1 VLCTHLFNAVT
12 EGMVG
17 AKHPPYALEEVL
29 MAKAAQGDTT
39 GPEGW
44 AEKARA
50 IGRRAR
56 AAARQLA
63 GAGTNVKNAA
73 LKAMAGGLRSRS
85 AEILKASAADVAA
98 ARQAG
103 TSAALLDRLA
113 LTPDRLET
121 MARSLDEIVELRD
134 PVGEILEGYV
144 RPNGLRIQ
152 RVRVPLGVVMVIY
165 EARPNV
171 TSDVAALCLKS
182 GNAVILRGGKEAL
195 GSNLAIHRVL
205 AEAVQAQGLP
215 ADAVQLI
222 DNPDRALATALL
234 KESRY
239 IDVIVPRGG
248 EDLIRA
254 VARESAI
261 PVIKHYKGVCHVY
274 VDDLADL
281 DMAEAICFNAKVQ
294 RPSTCN
300 AMETMLIHKDVAARF
315 LPRIGRRLAEAGVE
329 IRGCDR
335 TRRLWPS
342 AKPAAEDDWYAEY
355 LDLILAVR
363 VVDSLQEAIDHIA
376 EYGSNHTDAI
386 VSEDLRHVQQF
397 IRDVDSSSV
406 MVNTTTRFSDG
417 GEYGLGAEV
426 GISTDKL
433 HARGPMGCRDL
444 TTYKWLVFGTGQLRT

>member
-1 VLCTHLFNAVT
+1 
-12 EGMVG
+12 
-17 AKHPPYALEEVL
+17 
-29 MAKAAQGDTT
+29 MAKAARGDTT
-39 GPEGW
+39 KPEGW
-44 AEKARA
+44 AETAQA

-73 LKAMAGGLRSRS
+73 LKAMAEGLRSRS

-103 TSAALLDRLA
+103 TSAALVDRLA
-113 LTPDRLET
+113 LTPDRLEK
-121 MARSLDEIVELRD
+121 MARSLDEIAELRD
-134 PVGEILEGYV
+134 PVGEMLEGYV
-144 RPNGLRIQ
+144 RPNGLQIQ

-195 GSNLAIHRVL
+195 RSNLAIHRVL

-215 ADAVQLI
+215 ADAVQMI
-222 DNPDRALATALL
+222 DNPDRALAAALL

-248 EDLIRA
+248 EELIRA
-254 VARESAI
+254 VARESSI

-315 LPRIGRRLAEAGVE
+315 LPRIGRRLADAGVE
-329 IRGCDR
+329 IRGCER

-342 AKPAAEDDWYAEY
+342 AKPATEDDWYAEY

-386 VSEDLRHVQQF
+386 VSEDIRHVQQF

>member
-1 VLCTHLFNAVT
+1 
-12 EGMVG
+12 
-17 AKHPPYALEEVL
+17 
-29 MAKAAQGDTT
+29 MAKAAQGNTT

-44 AEKARA
+44 AEKAQA

-85 AEILKASAADVAA
+85 AEILKASTADVAA

-103 TSAALLDRLA
+103 TSAALVDRLA

-121 MARSLDEIVELRD
+121 MARSLDEIAELRD

-144 RPNGLRIQ
+144 RPNGLQIQ

-195 GSNLAIHRVL
+195 RSNLAIHRVL

-215 ADAVQLI
+215 ADAVQMI

-248 EDLIRA
+248 EELIRA

-342 AKPAAEDDWYAEY
+342 AKPAAEADWYAEY

-386 VSEDLRHVQQF
+386 VSEDLRHVQRF
-397 IRDVDSSSV
+397 IRDVDSSSI

>member
-1 VLCTHLFNAVT
+1 
-12 EGMVG
+12 
-17 AKHPPYALEEVL
+17 
-29 MAKAAQGDTT
+29 MAKVARRDTT
-39 GPEGW
+39 APEDW
-44 AEKARA
+44 AETAQA

-63 GAGTNVKNAA
+63 AAGTNVKNAA
-73 LKAMAGGLRSRS
+73 LKAMADGLRSRD
-85 AEILKASAADVAA
+85 AEILKENGVDVAA
-98 ARQAG
+98 AKQAG

-113 LTPDRLET
+113 LTKDRLEK
-121 MARSLDEIVELRD
+121 MARSLDEIIELRD

-144 RPNGLRIQ
+144 RPNGLQIQ

-165 EARPNV
+165 ESRPNV

-182 GNAVILRGGKEAL
+182 GNAAILRGGKEAL
-195 GSNLAIHRVL
+195 RSNLAIHRAL
-205 AEAVQAQGLP
+205 AEAVQTQGLP
-215 ADAVQLI
+215 AEAVQMI
-222 DNPDRALATALL
+222 DNPDRELLTALL

-239 IDVIVPRGG
+239 IDVVVPRGG
-248 EDLIRA
+248 EELIRA
-254 VARESAI
+254 VAQESVI

-281 DMAEAICFNAKVQ
+281 DMAEAIGFNAKVQ
-294 RPSTCN
+294 RPATCN
-300 AMETMLIHKDVAARF
+300 AMETMLVHKNVAARF
-315 LPRIGRRLAEAGVE
+315 LPRICRRLTEAGVE
-329 IRGCDR
+329 IRGCER
-335 TRRLWPS
+335 TQRIW
-342 AKPAAEDDWYAEY
+342 PAARPAVEEDWYAEY

-363 VVDSLQEAIDHIA
+363 VVDNVQGAIDHIA

-386 VSEDLRHVQQF
+386 VSEDIRHVQQF

-406 MVNTTTRFSDG
+406 MVNTTTRFADG

>member
-1 VLCTHLFNAVT
+1 
-12 EGMVG
+12 
-17 AKHPPYALEEVL
+17 
-29 MAKAAQGDTT
+29 MAKAAQRDTT
-39 GPEGW
+39 GPESW
-44 AEKARA
+44 AEKAQA

-103 TSAALLDRLA
+103 TSAALVDRLT

-121 MARSLDEIVELRD
+121 MARSLDEIAELRD

-144 RPNGLRIQ
+144 RPNGLQIQ

-205 AEAVQAQGLP
+205 AEAVRAQGLP
-215 ADAVQLI
+215 ADAVQMI

-248 EDLIRA
+248 EELIRA
-254 VARESAI
+254 VARESSI

-342 AKPAAEDDWYAEY
+342 AKPAAEADWYAEY